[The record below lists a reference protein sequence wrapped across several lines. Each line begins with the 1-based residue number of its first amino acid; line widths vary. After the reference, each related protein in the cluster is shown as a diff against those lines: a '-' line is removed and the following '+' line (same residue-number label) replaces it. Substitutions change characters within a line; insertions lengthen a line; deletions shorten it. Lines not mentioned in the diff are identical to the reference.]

1 MNCIALIIRFL
12 LTALVFLISYKIG
25 LDEAKLNPKPDV
37 SCPKAAPTPLHSSSS
52 TNHLLSHDI
61 DSPAG
66 VNLFDSSSDFI
77 FHKNIGKTMNTRVFS
92 SLYHTN
98 SQVKAEFI
106 VTSLKQWEDSR
117 TKKVKCTQ
125 VYRTTTG
132 SRENQ
137 PSKCV
142 AIVSVPEG
150 YNAPVP
156 QLHRVGTSAG
166 RLDQFINDFT
176 RHENRREGEQMLPPF
191 LQNIDD
197 LREQFLAIV
206 GSPHKT
212 STLNNDTD
220 TPSQRK
226 TIVVMVANTGV
237 FNLLLNFMCSCR
249 SSGIDTKSII
259 VFVGEQHHVNIIHS
273 MGATP
278 VYLPAMGEMPTK
290 VAGNY
295 GDKVFGKMM
304 WLKVRDSG
312 HFIFFLICFIT
323 SIFSFCYR

>member
-117 TKKVKCTQ
+117 TKKVHKCIGQLLGHVRINLPNALQLSVFQRVITHQCLSCIEWGPQQ
-125 VYRTTTG
+125 VGLTSSLTTSPGMKIGAKENKCYLLFCKTLMISG
-132 SRENQ
+132 S
-137 PSKCV
+137 
-142 AIVSVPEG
+142 
-150 YNAPVP
+150 
-156 QLHRVGTSAG
+156 
-166 RLDQFINDFT
+166 
-176 RHENRREGEQMLPPF
+176 
-191 LQNIDD
+191 
-197 LREQFLAIV
+197 
-206 GSPHKT
+206 
-212 STLNNDTD
+212 
-220 TPSQRK
+220 
-226 TIVVMVANTGV
+226 
-237 FNLLLNFMCSCR
+237 
-249 SSGIDTKSII
+249 
-259 VFVGEQHHVNIIHS
+259 
-273 MGATP
+273 
-278 VYLPAMGEMPTK
+278 
-290 VAGNY
+290 
-295 GDKVFGKMM
+295 
-304 WLKVRDSG
+304 
-312 HFIFFLICFIT
+312 
-323 SIFSFCYR
+323 SFWP

>member
-1 MNCIALIIRFL
+1 
-12 LTALVFLISYKIG
+12 
-25 LDEAKLNPKPDV
+25 
-37 SCPKAAPTPLHSSSS
+37 
-52 TNHLLSHDI
+52 
-61 DSPAG
+61 
-66 VNLFDSSSDFI
+66 
-77 FHKNIGKTMNTRVFS
+77 
-92 SLYHTN
+92 
-98 SQVKAEFI
+98 
-106 VTSLKQWEDSR
+106 
-117 TKKVKCTQ
+117 
-125 VYRTTTG
+125 
-132 SRENQ
+132 
-137 PSKCV
+137 
-142 AIVSVPEG
+142 
-150 YNAPVP
+150 
-156 QLHRVGTSAG
+156 
-166 RLDQFINDFT
+166 
-176 RHENRREGEQMLPPF
+176 MLPPF